1 MRLKDKVAIVTGAG
15 RGIGRAIALAFAKEG
30 ANIVV
35 NDINIELANKVVEEI
50 KALGRKAIAIK
61 ADVSKS
67 EEVEKMVDL
76 TIKEFGKIDIL
87 VNNAGV
93 VFPARIIDIK
103 EENWDRTF
111 EVNLKGTFLCSKAVL
126 KHMMQRKS
134 GKIICIASNLGILSI
149 PERADYSASKA
160 GVINF
165 VKSLALEAGPYGIN
179 VNAIAPGITETD
191 MIKPYVTKEMIEK
204 EFAPNIPLRRIG
216 KPEDIAKVAVFFASE
231 DSDYVTG
238 QVISV
243 DGGGLIAGKP

>member
-1 MRLKDKVAIVTGAG
+1 
-15 RGIGRAIALAFAKEG
+15 
-30 ANIVV
+30 
-35 NDINIELANKVVEEI
+35 
-50 KALGRKAIAIK
+50 
-61 ADVSKS
+61 
-67 EEVEKMVDL
+67 
-76 TIKEFGKIDIL
+76 
-87 VNNAGV
+87 
-93 VFPARIIDIK
+93 
-103 EENWDRTF
+103 
-111 EVNLKGTFLCSKAVL
+111 
-126 KHMMQRKS
+126 MMQRKS